1 MGERVLSALT
11 KMDLDNDRDKREG
24 TKLVKATKCPG
35 VHFFITTTMLCLKSA
50 VNGFESQKK
59 LTEWK
64 CDFL

>member
-11 KMDLDNDRDKREG
+11 KMDLDNDREG

-35 VHFFITTTMLCLKSA
+35 VHFFITTTMLFLKSA